1 MNGRFGVPV
10 SAGSVLLI
18 EAGHKI
24 FETRCNR
31 QLTG

>member
-10 SAGSVLLI
+10 SAGSVLLM

-24 FETRCNR
+24 FETRWKLH
-31 QLTG
+31 LTG